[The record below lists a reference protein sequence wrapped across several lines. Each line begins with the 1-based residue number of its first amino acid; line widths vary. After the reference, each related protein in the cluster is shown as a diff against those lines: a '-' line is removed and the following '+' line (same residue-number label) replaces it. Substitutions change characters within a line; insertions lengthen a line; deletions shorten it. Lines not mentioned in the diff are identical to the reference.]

1 MAAAENPAPP
11 PQSSIQTS
19 QVSVFRSTRWNV
31 IRMAQS
37 EDGLAARESLE
48 QLARTYWYPL
58 YAFARRQGLNTHDA
72 QDQTQSFLARMLT
85 GNLLHSVDP
94 AKGRF
99 RSFLLVSFKHHLADE
114 RARAQAQKRGGGV
127 EFIPLDTTAAEE
139 RYQLESAPVSL
150 EEHFDRDWAQ
160 SLMAEVLER
169 LRAEWVRSGKENRFA
184 GLLPF
189 LMDDPSPPEQAALMQ
204 SLGLGESGLR
214 SALQRLRFRLGE
226 YVWTEVA
233 RTVGA
238 TADVAEE
245 TRYVLGLLSAKAVA

>member
-1 MAAAENPAPP
+1 M
-11 PQSSIQTS
+11 
-19 QVSVFRSTRWNV
+19 
-31 IRMAQS
+31 
-37 EDGLAARESLE
+37 G
-48 QLARTYWYPL
+48 
-58 YAFARRQGLNTHDA
+58 
-72 QDQTQSFLARMLT
+72 
-85 GNLLHSVDP
+85 
-94 AKGRF
+94 
-99 RSFLLVSFKHHLADE
+99 
-114 RARAQAQKRGGGV
+114 
-127 EFIPLDTTAAEE
+127 
-139 RYQLESAPVSL
+139 
-150 EEHFDRDWAQ
+150 
-160 SLMAEVLER
+160 
-169 LRAEWVRSGKENRFA
+169 AEWQGKPFR